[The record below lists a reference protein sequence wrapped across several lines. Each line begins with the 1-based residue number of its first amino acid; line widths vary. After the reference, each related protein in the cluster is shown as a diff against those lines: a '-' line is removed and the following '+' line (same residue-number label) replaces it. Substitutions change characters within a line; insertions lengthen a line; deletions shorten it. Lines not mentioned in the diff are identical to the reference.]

1 MSRLDELKQH
11 HRHRAW
17 RLSAWLV
24 MALLA
29 AGIGWAAMTELDEV
43 AVAQGEVVT
52 RDKVKTVQHL
62 EGGIIQELLVAE
74 GDRVTAG
81 EPLVVI
87 DLPTTAINL
96 EEVRIRL
103 EGLLL
108 TQARLAAESEGLAL
122 SLPAAEAERQPELAA
137 AERRA
142 FEARNQEL
150 RSQLQALEE
159 QKRQRTLMI
168 RELTATRR
176 ALRTDLGLAR
186 QNLAMSADLLKDG
199 LTSRMEH
206 LRVERE
212 VKRLEGEIAALSP
225 AIPRAEA
232 ALAEVGEKLRE
243 AELTHRRKVLDERR
257 EAELELARTRERLAE
272 ATRQDQRT
280 VIRSPAD
287 GVVKNLRYHTI
298 GGVVRPGEAIL
309 ELVPSEESFVIEA
322 RLSPTDRGYVAP
334 GQEAR
339 AKITSYDFVRYGA
352 LEGSIARI
360 APDSTT
366 SPEGEPFYLVVMEP
380 ERAFLGEAAGELPIM
395 PGMQATVDIK
405 TGSKSLL
412 SYIVEPILRI
422 RDEAF
427 RERL

>member
-1 MSRLDELKQH
+1 MSQLDDVKR
-11 HRHRAW
+11 RHAIRAW
-17 RLSAWLV
+17 RLSAWLI
-24 MALLA
+24 MAMMA
-29 AGIGWAAMTELDEV
+29 SGIAWAAMTELDEV
-43 AVAQGEVVT
+43 AVAEGEVVT

-62 EGGIIQELLVAE
+62 EGGIIQEILVAE
-74 GDRVTAG
+74 GDKVEAG
-81 EPLVVI
+81 QPLVVL

-103 EGLLL
+103 DGLAL
-108 TQARLAAESEGLAL
+108 TQARLASESHSQAL
-122 SLPAAEAERQPELAA
+122 SLPAAEAERQPELAQ

-142 FEARNQEL
+142 FEARGQEL

-168 RELTATRR
+168 RELKATQQ
-176 ALRTDLGLAR
+176 ALRTDLSMAR
-186 QNLAMSADLLKDG
+186 QNLGMSADLLKDG

-212 VKRLEGEIAALSP
+212 VARLEGEIAALAP
-225 AIPRAEA
+225 AIPRAQA
-232 ALAEVGEKLRE
+232 ALAEVGEKFRE
-243 AELTHRRKVLDERR
+243 AEITHRRKILDELRA
-257 EAELELARTRERLAE
+257 AELDLARTREMLAE
-272 ATRQDQRT
+272 ANRQDQRT
-280 VIRSPAD
+280 VIRSPNN

-309 ELVPSEESFVIEA
+309 ELVPSAESLVIEA
-322 RLSPTDRGYVAP
+322 RLSPTDRGYVAA

-352 LEGSIARI
+352 LEGSIVRI
-360 APDSTT
+360 SPDSTT
-366 SPEGEPFYLVVMEP
+366 SAEGEPYYLVIMEP
-380 ERAFLGEAAGELPIM
+380 DSAFLGETDGELPIM

-405 TGSKSLL
+405 TGNKSLL

>member
-1 MSRLDELKQH
+1 MSRLDDLQQ
-11 HRHRAW
+11 RHAIRAW

-29 AGIGWAAMTELDEV
+29 ATIAWAAVTELDEV

-74 GDRVTAG
+74 GDRVETG
-81 EPLVVI
+81 QPLVVL
-87 DLPTTAINL
+87 DLPTTAISL
-96 EEVRIRL
+96 EDVRIRL
-103 EGLLL
+103 DGLVLI
-108 TQARLAAESEGLAL
+108 QSRLASESNGDALAL
-122 SLPAAEAERQPELAA
+122 PEAEVQRQPELAA

-142 FEARNQEL
+142 FEARGQEL
-150 RSQLQALEE
+150 QSQVQALEE
-159 QKRQRTLMI
+159 QQRQRTLMI
-168 RELTATRR
+168 RELTATQR
-176 ALRTDLGLAR
+176 ALRTDLSLAR
-186 QNLAMSADLLKDG
+186 ENLGMSQDLLNDG

-206 LRVERE
+206 LRVQRE
-212 VKRLEGEIAALSP
+212 VKRLEGEIAALAP

-232 ALAEVGEKLRE
+232 ALAEVGEKRRE
-243 AELTHRRKVLDERR
+243 VELGHRRKILDELR

-280 VIRSPAD
+280 VIRSPND

-309 ELVPSEESFVIEA
+309 ELVPSEDSLVIEA
-322 RLSPTDRGYVAP
+322 RLSPTDRGYVTP

-352 LEGSIARI
+352 LEGSILRI
-360 APDSTT
+360 SPDSTT
-366 SPEGEPFYLVVMEP
+366 SPEGEPYYLVVMEP
-380 ERAFLGEAAGELPIM
+380 ERGHLGEVAGELPIM
-395 PGMQATVDIK
+395 AGMQATVDIK

-412 SYIVEPILRI
+412 SYIVQPILRI